1 MKIAALIR
9 VHNRPQNLDTL
20 LDRLNGPLWKPF
32 IHFNRLFDNQGFS
45 SRARAAAI
53 PQRVPVRWAG
63 WSMVEA
69 TLHLMRAALRDP
81 EITHL
86 YLLSGQCYP
95 LRTDAEIERAID
107 ELPKGE
113 ANLLTIGPMP
123 ALTKPLTRLT
133 RWHFY
138 DLPLGPLA
146 TLVENNEYR
155 LPRRKIVER
164 LIREMQLYAGS
175 GWWLF
180 EREAVER
187 MLRYL
192 DQNRWFLDA
201 FRWSQVPDEMF
212 FQILTV
218 ALKIPVSG
226 DSPTY
231 DHWVQGRRN
240 PEVVTPEILQ
250 QGLATACLFARK
262 FEGFYPGG
270 VASPKA
276 QPAEALTTPAQALVM
291 DPAFAFT
298 QQQPGQPAAG

>member
-9 VHNRPQNLDTL
+9 VHNRPQNLEIL
-20 LDRLNGPLWKPF
+20 LDRLDGPLWKPF
-32 IHFNRLFDNQGFS
+32 IHFNKLFDNREFS

-53 PQRVPVRWAG
+53 PKRVPVRWAG
-63 WSMVEA
+63 WSMVQA

-95 LRTDAEIERAID
+95 LRTDAEIERAIG

-155 LPRRKIVER
+155 LPRRKAVER
-164 LIREMQLYAGS
+164 LMQEMQLYAGS

-180 EREAVER
+180 EREAAER
-187 MLRYL
+187 MLDHL
-192 DQNRWFLDA
+192 DRNRWVLDA

-212 FQILTV
+212 FQILVV
-218 ALKIPVSG
+218 ALRIPVSG
-226 DSPTY
+226 DSPTF
-231 DHWVQGRRN
+231 DHWIQGRRN
-240 PEVVTPEILQ
+240 PEVVTPEILRE
-250 QGLATACLFARK
+250 GLSTGCLFARK
-262 FEGFYPGG
+262 FEDFYPEG
-270 VASPKA
+270 VVPPKA
-276 QPAEALTTPAQALVM
+276 RPIEVPATPAHARVMAPALSSV
-291 DPAFAFT
+291 
-298 QQQPGQPAAG
+298 QPSSDQPVAL